1 MDHRVIKHRAVSES
15 RIKPVSER
23 NNRDNVERI
32 VGVVNVC
39 NFIVQR
45 DNLNYKVNVLLF

>member
-1 MDHRVIKHRAVSES
+1 VSEGGV
-15 RIKPVSER
+15 KPVLER

-32 VGVVNVC
+32 VGVVNVG
-39 NFIVQR
+39 NFVVQR